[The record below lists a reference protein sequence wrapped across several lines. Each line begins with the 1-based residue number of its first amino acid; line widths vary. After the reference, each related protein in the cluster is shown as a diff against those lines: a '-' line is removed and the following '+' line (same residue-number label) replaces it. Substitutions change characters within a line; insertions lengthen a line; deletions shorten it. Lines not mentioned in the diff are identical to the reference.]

1 MNDPEIIEK
10 LEEIKQELS
19 EMKHDVSWL
28 CEVSQVVAGLIIGTT
43 LLFFIIKVVIPWIR
57 DFLF

>member
-1 MNDPEIIEK
+1 MNEPEIIEK

-28 CEVSQVVAGLIIGTT
+28 CEAAQVVAGLIIGTT

>member
-10 LEEIKQELS
+10 LEEIKKELS
-19 EMKHDVSWL
+19 EMKHDVSWIREFY
-28 CEVSQVVAGLIIGTT
+28 CMVAGLIIATT
-43 LLFFIIKVVIPWIR
+43 LLWFMIKVVIPWIR